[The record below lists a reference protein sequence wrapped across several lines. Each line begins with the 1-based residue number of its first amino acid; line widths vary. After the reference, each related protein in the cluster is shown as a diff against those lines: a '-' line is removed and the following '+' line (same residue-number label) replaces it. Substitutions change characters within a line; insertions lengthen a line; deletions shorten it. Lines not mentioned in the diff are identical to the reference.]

1 MIRLQVSPT
10 RTRPLGHYYLKY
22 LKSNADHETYITQR
36 REKTLFHPFRLIR
49 FNNDGLKLRAMTL
62 DFVLDQL
69 WRWTIERGVD
79 FALLFI
85 AALLVPRA
93 GRLAHRWSQHRS
105 QRFSHYD
112 ESKSSLAVAGVA
124 IYIAQ
129 LITYFVL
136 FVFFLQQLGFSL
148 VGATIPATA
157 ASAAVGLGAQSI
169 IADFLAGFF
178 ILSEKQYGI
187 GDWVKFEGNGI
198 EVEGT
203 IIQVTMRATRIRT
216 LNEETIIIPNSTA
229 RVCINH
235 SHYWSSA
242 VVVMPVP
249 LLEVQSPWEAVE
261 RFQHATQRALRV
273 PEISEVL
280 KGELE
285 IHPAVGKGINPPAV
299 VGMPWTVNIRAM
311 ILTEAGMQWMVERA
325 IRLAVLDEFWNE
337 YGSAP
342 TINGDLQDEVT
353 HRTRQNYTPDT
364 SGAYKSI
371 PWVDLSLATPSPEE
385 NSQEITELTAQE
397 AELYHRFD
405 PRTFVDKLFSLN
417 GRLRPSTTGLSLL
430 FIALL
435 VIRVLGSS
443 IEIDGEIVH
452 GPLAPA
458 ATESTLTVST
468 N

>member
-1 MIRLQVSPT
+1 M
-10 RTRPLGHYYLKY
+10 
-22 LKSNADHETYITQR
+22 KS
-36 REKTLFHPFRLIR
+36 KIR
-49 FNNDGLKLRAMTL
+49 FMTL
-62 DFVLDQL
+62 DFVLEQI
-69 WRWTIERGVD
+69 WRWSIERGVD

-85 AALLVPRA
+85 GALLVPRA

-105 QRFSHYD
+105 QRIADFD

-129 LITYFVL
+129 LIAYFVL

-216 LNEETIIIPNSTA
+216 LNEETIIVPNSTA
-229 RVCINH
+229 RICINH

-249 LLEVQSPWEAVE
+249 LLEVKTPWEAVE
-261 RFQHATQRALRV
+261 RFQKATQRALEV
-273 PEISEVL
+273 PEIAEVL
-280 KGELE
+280 KGDLE
-285 IHPAVGKGINPPAV
+285 IHPAVGNGINPPQV

-311 ILTEAGMQWMVERA
+311 IMTEAGMQWMVERG
-325 IRLAVLDEFWNE
+325 IRLSVMEEFWSE

-342 TINGDLQDEVT
+342 TINGDLQGEVSL
-353 HRTRQNYTPDT
+353 RKKPEYTENT
-364 SGAYKSI
+364 SGSYANN
-371 PWVDLSLATPSPEE
+371 PWVDLYLGTTTPEE
-385 NSQEITELTAQE
+385 NSQEITELTAQDSE
-397 AELYHRFD
+397 HYRRLD
-405 PRTFVDKLFSLN
+405 PRTLVGKLLSFN
-417 GRLRPSTTGLSLL
+417 GNLRPSTTGLSLL

-435 VIRVLGSS
+435 IVRILGSS
-443 IEIDGEIVH
+443 IEIDGELVH
-452 GPLAPA
+452 GPLAPP
-458 ATESTLTVST
+458 ATETTLKVST

>member
-1 MIRLQVSPT
+1 MRKLDFTPT
-10 RTRPLGHYYLKY
+10 WLTTARPWSLELP
-22 LKSNADHETYITQR
+22 D
-36 REKTLFHPFRLIR
+36 
-49 FNNDGLKLRAMTL
+49 MTL
-62 DFVLDQL
+62 DFVLEQI
-69 WRWTIERGVD
+69 WRWSIERGVD

-105 QRFSHYD
+105 QRIADFD

-124 IYIAQ
+124 IYIVQ
-129 LITYFVL
+129 LIAYFVL

-249 LLEVQSPWEAVE
+249 LLEVKSPWQAVE
-261 RFQHATQRALRV
+261 RFEKATKRALEV
-273 PEISEVL
+273 PEIAEVL
-280 KGELE
+280 QGELE
-285 IHPAVGKGINPPAV
+285 IHPAVGNGVNPPTV

-325 IRLAVLDEFWNE
+325 IRLSVMEEFWSE

-342 TINGDLQDEVT
+342 TISGDLQGEISLRENPSGT
-353 HRTRQNYTPDT
+353 NNTDT
-364 SGAYKSI
+364 SGAYTEN
-371 PWVDLSLATPSPEE
+371 PWVDISLGTNTPEE
-385 NSQEITELTAQE
+385 NSQEITELTAQDSE
-397 AELYHRFD
+397 HYRRFD
-405 PRTFVDKLFSLN
+405 PRTLVGKLFSFN
-417 GRLRPSTTGLSLL
+417 GNLRPSTTGLSLL

-435 VIRVLGSS
+435 VVRVLGSS
-443 IEIDGEIVH
+443 IEIDGELVH
-452 GPLAPA
+452 GPLAPP
-458 ATESTLTVST
+458 ATETTLKVST

>member
-1 MIRLQVSPT
+1 
-10 RTRPLGHYYLKY
+10 
-22 LKSNADHETYITQR
+22 
-36 REKTLFHPFRLIR
+36 
-49 FNNDGLKLRAMTL
+49 MTL
-62 DFVLDQL
+62 DFVLEQI
-69 WRWTIERGVD
+69 WRWSIERGVD

-85 AALLVPRA
+85 GALLVPRA

-105 QRFSHYD
+105 QRIADFD

-129 LITYFVL
+129 LIAYFVL

-216 LNEETIIIPNSTA
+216 LNEETIIVPNSTA

-249 LLEVQSPWEAVE
+249 LLEVKTPWEAVE
-261 RFQHATQRALRV
+261 RFQKATQRALEV
-273 PEISEVL
+273 PEIAEVL
-280 KGELE
+280 KGDLE
-285 IHPAVGKGINPPAV
+285 IHPAVGNGINPPQV

-311 ILTEAGMQWMVERA
+311 IMTEAGMQWMVERG
-325 IRLAVLDEFWNE
+325 IRLSVMEEFWSE

-342 TINGDLQDEVT
+342 TINGDLQGEVSL
-353 HRTRQNYTPDT
+353 RKKPEYTENT
-364 SGAYKSI
+364 SGAYTSN
-371 PWVDLSLATPSPEE
+371 PWVDLSLGTTMPEE
-385 NSQEITELTAQE
+385 NSQEITELTAQDSE
-397 AELYHRFD
+397 HDHRLD
-405 PRTFVDKLFSLN
+405 PRTLVGKLLSFN
-417 GRLRPSTTGLSLL
+417 GNLRPSTTGLSLL

-435 VIRVLGSS
+435 IVRVLGSS
-443 IEIDGEIVH
+443 IEIDGELVH
-452 GPLAPA
+452 GPLAPP
-458 ATESTLTVST
+458 ATETTLKVST

>member
-1 MIRLQVSPT
+1 M
-10 RTRPLGHYYLKY
+10 
-22 LKSNADHETYITQR
+22 KS
-36 REKTLFHPFRLIR
+36 KIR
-49 FNNDGLKLRAMTL
+49 FMTL
-62 DFVLDQL
+62 DFVLEQI
-69 WRWTIERGVD
+69 WRWSIERGVD

-85 AALLVPRA
+85 GALLVPRA

-105 QRFSHYD
+105 QRIADFD

-129 LITYFVL
+129 LIAYFVL

-216 LNEETIIIPNSTA
+216 LNEETIIVPNSTA
-229 RVCINH
+229 RICINH

-249 LLEVQSPWEAVE
+249 LLEVKTPWEAVE
-261 RFQHATQRALRV
+261 RFQKATQRALEV
-273 PEISEVL
+273 PEIAEVL
-280 KGELE
+280 KGDLE
-285 IHPAVGKGINPPAV
+285 IHPAVGNGINPPQV

-311 ILTEAGMQWMVERA
+311 IMTEAGMQWMVERG
-325 IRLAVLDEFWNE
+325 IRLSVMEEFWSE

-342 TINGDLQDEVT
+342 TINGDLQGEVSL
-353 HRTRQNYTPDT
+353 RKKPEYTENT
-364 SGAYKSI
+364 SGSYANN
-371 PWVDLSLATPSPEE
+371 PWVDLSLGTTTPEE
-385 NSQEITELTAQE
+385 NSQEITELTAQDSE
-397 AELYHRFD
+397 HYRRLD
-405 PRTFVDKLFSLN
+405 PRTLVGKLLSFN
-417 GRLRPSTTGLSLL
+417 GNLRPSTTGLSLL

-435 VIRVLGSS
+435 IVRILGSS
-443 IEIDGEIVH
+443 IEIDGELVH
-452 GPLAPA
+452 GPLAPP
-458 ATESTLTVST
+458 ATETTLKVST